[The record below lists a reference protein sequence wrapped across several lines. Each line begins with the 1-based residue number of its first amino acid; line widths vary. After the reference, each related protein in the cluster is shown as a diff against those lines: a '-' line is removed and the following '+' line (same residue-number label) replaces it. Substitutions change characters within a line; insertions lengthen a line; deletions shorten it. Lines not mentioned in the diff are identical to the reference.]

1 MKFPRT
7 SPPHKENKTSRH
19 AIALGEVQRFCCSQG
34 FERSRPRRPTKHLC
48 DPLVWPEQK
57 LGVGVGDEDH
67 RGPDEALI
75 PAAVVPG
82 VVSFPCCLAC
92 SCQPGFLFT
101 SACWVQRS
109 SFSRRPP
116 GVRWPWGV
124 TSAVLQSAETT
135 ALLTVHTTSHGT
147 IVPDEK
153 EVTSALTAFIRD

>member
-1 MKFPRT
+1 MKTDQVEGCTVLSGPHTGGQYGRKGYVKFPRT
-7 SPPHKENKTSRH
+7 SPRHKENKTSRH

-48 DPLVWPEQK
+48 DPPVWPKQK

-75 PAAVVPG
+75 PAALVPG
-82 VVSFPCCLAC
+82 VVSFPCCLVC

-116 GVRWPWGV
+116 GVRWPRGV
-124 TSAVLQSAETT
+124 SLLLSCSLQRPRPS
-135 ALLTVHTTSHGT
+135 
-147 IVPDEK
+147 
-153 EVTSALTAFIRD
+153 